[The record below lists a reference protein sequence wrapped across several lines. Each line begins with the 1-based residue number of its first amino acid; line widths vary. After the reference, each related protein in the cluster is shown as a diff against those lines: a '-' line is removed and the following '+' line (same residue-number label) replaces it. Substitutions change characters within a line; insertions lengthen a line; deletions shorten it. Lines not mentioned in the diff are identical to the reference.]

1 MDRLRAELY
10 IINRM
15 LGIMSEWIDLT
26 TEEKEMEKEL
36 EKRKKFLEFLIEN
49 A

>member
-10 IINRM
+10 TINRM
-15 LGIMSEWIDLT
+15 LGRMSLWTHLT
-26 TEEKEMEKEL
+26 DEEKEMEKEL

>member
-15 LGIMSEWIDLT
+15 LGIMSERTDLT
-26 TEEKEMEKEL
+26 TEEKEL